1 MNKQDDPLMDRKTA
15 AKYLGFSPRSLA
27 VWACT
32 KQYDLKPIKLGK
44 RAVRYRKSVLDQF
57 LQSHLNS
64 T

>member
-1 MNKQDDPLMDRKTA
+1 MDRKTA

-32 KQYDLKPIKLGK
+32 KQYDLKPLKLGK

-57 LQSHLNS
+57 LQQHLNL
-64 T
+64 